1 MRIPDGTLVQSLA
14 RAQNGE
20 RSGAEALLISLYPAI
35 SRFLSRRF
43 GRDTRTAG
51 IVEDLVQESMLRVA
65 QQMDRCNAHA
75 DGQVVV
81 WALTVAR
88 RVALEHFRNWRSG
101 IALAAASIQ
110 LRPEFLPTPQE
121 EANEHADLT
130 GETEKPSVA
139 VLLSRFAVEAQNEL
153 PEATMDV
160 IWARLMEEASWREI
174 GSRLGLTET
183 AVKKRYQ
190 RAQDDVRR
198 TVLDRVAHLPDPDR
212 VRVEAYL
219 NRIGA

>member
-1 MRIPDGTLVQSLA
+1 MRIPDGTLVQSLV

-20 RSGAEALLISLYPAI
+20 RSGADAVLVSLYPAI
-35 SRFLSRRF
+35 TRFLSRRF
-43 GRDTRTAG
+43 GRDARIVG

-65 QQMDRCNAHA
+65 QQIDQCRAHA

-101 IALAAASIQ
+101 IALASASIQ
-110 LRPEFLPTPQE
+110 LRPDLLPTSPD
-121 EANEHADLT
+121 ANEHADNS
-130 GETEKPSVA
+130 ETETPSVA

-153 PEATMDV
+153 PEATMEV

-183 AVKKRYQ
+183 AVKKRFQ

-212 VRVEAYL
+212 ARVEAYL
-219 NRIGA
+219 NRISA